1 MACRNLRKTESSGL
15 ACRCKPPRCRPHQGR
30 LRASGDVNSSIK
42 IYSRKPVRKVGFV
55 YIFASEAGPIKIGF
69 SKCPVRRL
77 GAMSTFYGLV
87 WLARAAGMRIATAR
101 KLERTMHSRLF
112 KWAGDLN
119 EWYEA
124 PLEIASAILDEEL
137 SKIFPKTDWQEVQH
151 IVVAA
156 HVRVAT

>member
-15 ACRCKPPRCRPHQGR
+15 ACRCKPPRCSPHQGR
-30 LRASGDVNSSIK
+30 LRANGDVNSSIK

-69 SKCPVRRL
+69 SKCPIRRL

-101 KLERTMHSRLF
+101 KLER
-112 KWAGDLN
+112 
-119 EWYEA
+119 Y
-124 PLEIASAILDEEL
+124 
-137 SKIFPKTDWQEVQH
+137 